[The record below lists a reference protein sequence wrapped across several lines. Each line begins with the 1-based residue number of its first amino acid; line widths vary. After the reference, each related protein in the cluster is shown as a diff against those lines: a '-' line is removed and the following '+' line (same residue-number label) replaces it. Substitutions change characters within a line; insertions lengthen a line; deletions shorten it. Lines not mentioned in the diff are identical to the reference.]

1 MTSLLEK
8 YRKVRGDECGVVVI
22 GSSLE
27 NKQQETM
34 FFSLQSSLTFQP
46 MFQTALQNNKKLLQW
61 RVLRVQSSAQTQR
74 GLD

>member
-27 NKQQETM
+27 NKQETM